1 PLAMLRSAPG
11 GIIVALAAPEVSS
24 VLRRS
29 ISRRVAARTAP
40 AASWLAACNGAQQ
53 WGGRLVLISSL
64 ILGSLHAMVPITMTA
79 TGEILSE
86 RAGLVNIGLEGIL
99 LISAFT
105 AVVGAEAYGP
115 LAGLLVGLLT
125 GAFIG
130 LIHGIIAIY
139 FRGDQTI
146 SGVGINVLGA
156 GLVAFGLVWQWG
168 QAGFHQ
174 VPRAVRVPA
183 ISTPWGPLSP
193 MVIVALVLAVLT
205 WYLMNRTNLGL
216 KLRAV
221 GENPAAA
228 DAAGVSVEKVRLF
241 GAVFAG
247 ALAGLAGAF
256 LHRLAGHHHEELV
269 GGARVHRAGHRG
281 LQRPEP
287 AAGHRG
293 RAHLRLFQ
301 QPGAGRVYQPGA
313 DPGHSVS
320 VPADAAVRGDAAGGG
335 GRHRPGPLP
344 QGQRP
349 AVSPRV
355 AAGPAGGQGTYTVRM
370 KTARFRRTGLSCFCL
385 VARASLAAPGG
396 GFIRR
401 SARPASAVQ
410 RPRAEPRLR
419 AARPR

>member
-1 PLAMLRSAPG
+1 M
-11 GIIVALAAPEVSS
+11 
-24 VLRRS
+24 
-29 ISRRVAARTAP
+29 
-40 AASWLAACNGAQQ
+40 
-53 WGGRLVLISSL
+53 LISSL

-256 LHRLAGHHHEELV
+256 LSIDWLATITKNLSAGRGFIALATVVFSGLNPLLAIV
-269 GGARVHRAGHRG
+269 GGLIFGFFNSLALVASTSRELTRVIPYQF
-281 LQRPEP
+281 LQMLPYVVTLLVVT
-287 AAGHRG
+287 GVIG
-293 RAHLRLFQ
+293 RA
-301 QPGAGRVYQPGA
+301 
-313 DPGHSVS
+313 
-320 VPADAAVRGDAAGGG
+320 
-335 GRHRPGPLP
+335 
-344 QGQRP
+344 
-349 AVSPRV
+349 
-355 AAGPAGGQGTYTVRM
+355 
-370 KTARFRRTGLSCFCL
+370 RFP
-385 VARASLAAPGG
+385 RASGQPY
-396 GFIRR
+396 RR
-401 SARPASAVQ
+401 
-410 RPRAEPRLR
+410 E
-419 AARPR
+419 